1 MKPAALAIALLAA
14 FGAAHGQEAAQLDA
28 ATRLPADQ
36 VITATRLRQSLGD
49 IPVSVTI
56 ITRDDLRR
64 LGITNVMEALRLV
77 PGMQVTQVTGNDW
90 RINYHGTNIL
100 VPRRLNVLIDG
111 VSVYRPAFAR
121 VDWAQLP
128 VAIDDI
134 ERIEVVRGPNSA
146 AYGPN
151 SLQGIVNIITLHPAD
166 TPRATGRL
174 GAANDETYSAL
185 ARIAGTLGPTTA
197 RLSVSYDEDRG
208 YGLLSR
214 VAAPHDSTRMARV
227 DLASA
232 TDLREHGSLGVTL
245 RATSGLK
252 EVPFADAAQRSFPN
266 QDVRDSYLGVTWNDA
281 AQGAHA
287 WQVRLSAADMRIR
300 QEWRSCPPAATL
312 LPELF
317 DMWRANPAYAR
328 AILAGRVPTGGT
340 PQDNALALRAIAALR
355 ALGAGALVPI
365 CSTPDQNQSEQR
377 YDLEVQDTFQAS
389 PATRFVF
396 GLGLRHDT
404 GASDTF
410 TAGRVNNSS
419 YRLFGTGQHEVLPG
433 LSLHGGAYYE
443 RDQLTGDSLSPRAAV
458 TYRATRTTSWRVAY
472 SEGTRSPDVLEQRAF
487 WTYPVDD
494 FSPPLNGRTSGRFY
508 QSAVATGG
516 LKPERLRAT
525 EVGWLYEGEQR
536 TRLDVRVFNERLT
549 DLISEKLQLSDFRP
563 TNNGAVTLRGAELAA
578 TSAVTSALRVD
589 LTYAYLDN
597 LDPTNL
603 TERTQYARH
612 SGFVALSTNV
622 GAYEGTLA
630 FYGATGDGLGQS
642 DYGRLDLRLARS
654 LQAGGIRWT
663 AAGLLQHYTVART
676 TYFRDFNDTLISTRT
691 DRTRVLLTVTG
702 TR

>member
-1 MKPAALAIALLAA
+1 MKPAALASALLAA
-14 FGAAHGQEAAQLDA
+14 LGAANGQEAPQLDV

-36 VITATRLRQSLGD
+36 IITATRLRQSLRD
-49 IPVSVTI
+49 VPASVTI

-174 GAANDETYSAL
+174 GAGTDESYTAL
-185 ARIAGTLGPTTA
+185 ARVAGTLGPTTA

-214 VAAPHDSTRMARV
+214 VETPHDSTRMARV
-227 DLASA
+227 DLSSA
-232 TDLREHGSLGVTL
+232 TALGAYGSLGVTL
-245 RATSGLK
+245 RGTGGLK

-317 DMWRANPAYAR
+317 DMWRSNPAYAR

-340 PQDNALALRAIAALR
+340 PVDNALALRAISALR
-355 ALGAGALVPI
+355 ALGPAARVPI
-365 CSTPDQNQSEQR
+365 CSTPNQNQDEQR
-377 YDLEVQDTFQAS
+377 YDLEIQDTLVAT

-410 TAGRVNNSS
+410 TAGRVANRS
-419 YRLFGTGQHEVLPG
+419 YRLFGTAQYELQPG
-433 LSLHGGAYYE
+433 LSVHAGAYFE
-443 RDQLTGDSLSPRAAV
+443 GDHHNGQSVSPRAAL
-458 TYRATRTTSWRVAY
+458 TYRATRYTSWRFAH
-472 SEGTRSPDVLEQRAF
+472 SQGTRSPDMLEQRAF

-494 FSPPLNGRTSGRFY
+494 FSPPLNGSTTGRFY

-516 LKPERLRAT
+516 LKPERVQAT
-525 EVGWLYEGEQR
+525 EIAWLYEGEQR
-536 TRLDVRVFNERLT
+536 ARLDVRVFNERLT

-563 TNNGAVTLRGAELAA
+563 TNDGAVTLRGAELAS
-578 TSAVTSALRVD
+578 SAALTAGLRVD

-597 LDPTNL
+597 LNPTNL
-603 TERTQYARH
+603 TERTQYSRH
-612 SGFVALSTNV
+612 SGFVSLSANL
-622 GAYEGTLA
+622 GAYEGALA

-642 DYGRLDLRLARS
+642 DYGRLDLRLAHSVR
-654 LQAGGIRWT
+654 AWGIRWS
-663 AAGLLQHYTVART
+663 AAVLLQHYTVART

-691 DRTRVLLTVTG
+691 DRTRMLLTVTG
-702 TR
+702 AS